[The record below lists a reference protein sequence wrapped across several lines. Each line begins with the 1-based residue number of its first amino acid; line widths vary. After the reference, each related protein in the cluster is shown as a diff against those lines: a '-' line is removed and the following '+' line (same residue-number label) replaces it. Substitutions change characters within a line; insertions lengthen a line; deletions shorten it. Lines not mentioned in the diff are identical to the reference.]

1 MILVG
6 HQFGS
11 TMTGCVG
18 SGCSVIKG
26 SMMKLDSSGAKVWG
40 PKLYGNYP
48 GGVNQFTGL
57 ASGDWALVYTE
68 CWGITATYS
77 STGNSITGYAMSC
90 GTGIE
95 NCDNGEAAAG
105 GGYNAEVQTECNA
118 DPRVSWRALTI
129 ATDLDG
135 NRVWSRMDSYQ
146 GGTASS
152 HATVQA
158 SAAEYLFPVSGGQL
172 AFVSDEATG
181 FGFGI
186 IKAADGVKCYETL
199 A

>member
-1 MILVG
+1 
-6 HQFGS
+6 
-11 TMTGCVG
+11 MTGCVG

-26 SMMKLDSSGAKVWG
+26 AMMKLDSSGALVWG
-40 PKLYGNYP
+40 PKLFGNYP
-48 GGVNQFTGL
+48 GGVNQFAGL
-57 ASGDWALVYTE
+57 AAGDWALVYTE
-68 CWGITATYS
+68 CWGVTATYS
-77 STGNSITGYAMSC
+77 SSGNSVTGYAMSC

-95 NCDNGEAAAG
+95 NCDNEEAASG
-105 GGYNAEVQTECNA
+105 GGYSAEVKAECDA

-158 SAAEYLFPVSGGQL
+158 SASEYLFPVSGGKL
-172 AFVSDEATG
+172 AFISDEATG
-181 FGFGI
+181 FGFGV